1 MPLYYHSE
9 LRANA
14 RTLRR
19 HMTEAEQCIWRCL
32 RRKQLLN
39 VQFYRQRPIGC
50 YVVDFYAPSI
60 KLVIEIDGSQHFEES
75 HIKYD
80 ENRRLFLEKQGLK
93 VLRFNNFDVLKNTRD
108 VLNHVFQVMQQ
119 VMLNKIPPLV

>member
-1 MPLYYHSE
+1 MTLYYHPE

-14 RTLRR
+14 RALRQ

-39 VQFYRQRPIGC
+39 VQFYRQKPIGC

-60 KLVIEIDGSQHFEES
+60 KLVVEIDGSQHFEELQ
-75 HIKYD
+75 IKYD
-80 ENRRLFLEKQGLK
+80 ENRTLFLEKQGLK

-108 VLNHVFQVMQQ
+108 VLDNIFQVIQQ
-119 VMLNKIPPLV
+119 TMPK